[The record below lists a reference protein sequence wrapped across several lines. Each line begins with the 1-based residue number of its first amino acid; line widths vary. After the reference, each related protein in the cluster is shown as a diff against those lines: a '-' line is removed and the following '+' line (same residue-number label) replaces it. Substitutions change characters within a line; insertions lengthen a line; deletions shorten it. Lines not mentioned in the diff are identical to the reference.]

1 MILKQDQETRHLSG
15 YLGFYTNMNYEFWR
29 IIFIPRLQTPVALR
43 SENNKALVLS
53 QQGFIFVAKC
63 GEISNLDLI
72 RDIDRIIKLDEV
84 YQWVHQPI
92 SG

>member
-1 MILKQDQETRHLSG
+1 MKQNLETKHLSG

-53 QQGFIFVAKC
+53 QQGFIFVDKEF
-63 GEISNLDLI
+63 EISNLSLFRNMVELVELAGI
-72 RDIDRIIKLDEV
+72 L
-84 YQWVHQPI
+84 
-92 SG
+92 